1 MRKLISSKVL
11 SGFVASVSF
20 LCVSGLAVAD
30 DAITQLSEAFEKV
43 ADIVK
48 PSVVNISVS
57 KRVAKQPAGQPRMPQ
72 GNPFQGTPFQ
82 DFFNNDMLEKFFQMQ
97 PPPGSGGG
105 VIPQGM
111 GTGMVVDGAGHILTN
126 NHVLGDSDQI
136 SVRLGN
142 KKTYDAK
149 IVGRDPKTDLA
160 VIKIS
165 APDLV
170 PVSFGDSD
178 KVKIGEWV
186 VAAGNP
192 FGLDNSITAG
202 IVSAKG
208 RSSITDPTQY
218 EDFIQTDAAINPG
231 NSGGPLLNLKG
242 EVIGVN
248 SAILTRSG
256 GYMGIGFAIPA
267 KMARGVMQSLIK
279 DGKVTRGFLGIMI
292 QNFDQDMA
300 ASFGFDSTEGALIG
314 DVNPG
319 SPADKAGLKQGDIV
333 IEFAGQKITDVNQL
347 RNLVAAVM
355 PNESVDVVIFRDGAR
370 SKLTVKVGEAQAAV
384 EEPEEVEATV
394 SEDVGLSLRTIT
406 PEVAQQLGIKSTDKG
421 VVVAG
426 VSPGSLAAR
435 SGIMPGD
442 ILLRAGNK
450 DVATPADF
458 DAVMTK
464 DALKKGVRLVVK
476 GQDGGKRF
484 VFVREN

>member
-1 MRKLISSKVL
+1 VRKFL
-11 SGFVASVSF
+11 VASATF
-20 LCVSGLAVAD
+20 FCVSGLAFAD

-43 ADIVK
+43 AEIAK

-57 KRVAKQPAGQPRMPQ
+57 KRIAKQPAGQPRGPQ
-72 GNPFQGTPFQ
+72 ANPFQGTPFQ

-105 VIPQGM
+105 VMPQGM
-111 GTGMVVDGAGHILTN
+111 GTGMVVDVNGHILTN

-149 IVGRDPKTDLA
+149 IIGRDPKTDLA
-160 VIKIS
+160 VIKIT

-170 PVSFGDSD
+170 PVAFGDSD

-208 RSSITDPTQY
+208 RSAITDPTQY

-300 ASFGFDSTEGALIG
+300 ASFGFDSTEGALVG

-319 SPADKAGLKQGDIV
+319 SPADKAGLRQGDIV
-333 IEFAGQKITDVNQL
+333 VEFGGQKITDVNQL
-347 RNLVAAVM
+347 RNLVAAII
-355 PNESVDVVIFRDGAR
+355 PNESVDVVIFRDGVR
-370 SKLTVKVGEAQAAV
+370 SKMTVKVGEQQAVV
-384 EEPEEVEATV
+384 EETDEVQATV
-394 SEDVGLSLRTIT
+394 SEDVGLSLRSIT
-406 PEVAQQLGIKSTDKG
+406 PEVAQQMGLKGVDRG

-426 VSPGSLAAR
+426 VAPGSLAAR

-442 ILLRAGNK
+442 VLLKAGNK
-450 DVATPADF
+450 DVTAPADF

-464 DALKKGVRLVVK
+464 EALKKGVRLVVR

-484 VFVREN
+484 VFVRDGN